1 MKKLLIAGV
10 LGFGLVLSGCGKAP
24 QVMSAEFSS
33 MDDCLAAIQRN
44 TGEKLDIV
52 SNEFGEVSGFLKG
65 TKLGFGCKTEST
77 GTKGLIVNGWYQVE
91 G

>member
-10 LGFGLVLSGCGKAP
+10 LGFVLVLSGCGKAP

-52 SNEFGEVSGFLKG
+52 TDKFGEVSGFLEG
-65 TKLGFGCKTEST
+65 TKLGFGCKAEST
-77 GTKGLIVNGWYQVE
+77 GTKGLIVSGWYQVE
-91 G
+91 D